1 MPEFRITNSPLE
13 YANEAAADME
23 EKNDQELCR
32 LLGLADIP
40 LPRLLHNP
48 LPLQCLAAEALPG
61 NLKQEIDQ
69 LTKSSIK
76 EVNRSSTTSSSGDSN
91 KVCVCSR
98 LDYF

>member
-13 YANEAAADME
+13 YANEAADME
-23 EKNDQELCR
+23 EQNDQDLCR
-32 LLGLADIP
+32 LLGLAEIP

-76 EVNRSSTTSSSGDSN
+76 EVNRSSTTSSSGDS

-98 LDYF
+98 QLGI